1 MGPTIVFIKEEDVI
15 IVAWI
20 LTMHECELSITLT
33 NENESSI
40 LAHSNKTNTNQA
52 WNTKECVVV
61 LVQMQASIIK
71 H

>member
-1 MGPTIVFIKEEDVI
+1 MGPTIVFIKEEDVV

-40 LAHSNKTNTNQA
+40 LAHSNK
-52 WNTKECVVV
+52 
-61 LVQMQASIIK
+61 LLK
-71 H
+71 HWKSPKHKH